1 MVIDPNGQVSVS
13 YFDMAGRVIATALAG
28 QNPAELMPLL
38 SEDMQDTILKTEA
51 RQLTAVCLYASKIAC
66 GEALKQLK
74 KVRQSFD
81 CQPQLT
87 CYIVKPIGRGGQR
100 FPSTYLSCL
109 ALRTARKLSC
119 YGLPFFPLS

>member
-81 CQPQLT
+81 CQIQTHILHCKT
-87 CYIVKPIGRGGQR
+87 HREGRATVSLYASFGLGSVNR
-100 FPSTYLSCL
+100 TKAYL
-109 ALRTARKLSC
+109 
-119 YGLPFFPLS
+119 